1 MRPKNP
7 CGNGS
12 SRRRK
17 RRTSPTT
24 VEIGFEAGTPVS
36 VNGKKLAPLALLD
49 KLNEIAAANGVGR
62 MDLVENRLVGIKSR
76 GAYETPGGTLL
87 VTAHRELESLC
98 LDRETLH
105 YQQMLALRYAE
116 MVYYGMWF
124 TPLRESLDAF
134 FTSSQ
139 KRVTGSVG
147 LTLFKGNVNAASR
160 KSPYSLYRAKLASF
174 TMTGYNPK
182 DAEGFINLFAL
193 PITVPLEAAVRCHV
207 PDEAPSGRPE
217 NVGRPIRPRPR
228 RLVLRIRALLAFRSP
243 HAASGACAR
252 PRLGARHRR
261 RRNSHGRRRPAAS
274 SPRSMK
280 SKLARNPTPRGSTR
294 PQAEDVHHFA
304 ESALIEKLGPLG
316 AKLHTGRS
324 RNEMVATEFRMY
336 VKDAARELR
345 SALGLLVRAVAVQAK
360 NNLGIPM
367 PGTTHMQHA
376 QPLLLSHWL
385 LAHGEAFQR
394 DAERF
399 AAAAASADACPL
411 GSGAL
416 AGCAFPLDRKAL
428 ARDLGFSRITA
439 NSLDAVSDR
448 DFALES
454 LFALAT
460 LAMHLSRL
468 AEDMVLFASPE
479 FGFIELPDEYSTGS
493 SLMPQKKNPDA
504 WELIRGKTGRIYGA
518 LFALFTTCKGLPSS
532 YQRDLQE
539 DKEPLFAAHDQALA
553 MVKIAA
559 ATLAATKFREA
570 RLREAAQDP
579 ALVAT
584 EVADYLAAQGVP
596 FREAHEIVGKVLRA

>member
-1 MRPKNP
+1 MTAPGPQKMWGGRFERGPDALFYEFER
-7 CGNGS
+7 S
-12 SRRRK
+12 WSFDRRLL
-17 RRTSPTT
+17 PQ
-24 VEIGFEAGTPVS
+24 E
-36 VNGKKLAPLALLD
+36 LALDRAWARAITTAEILTSNECAAIIDALD
-49 KLNEIAAANGVGR
+49 QIETRAQT
-62 MDLVENRLVGIKSR
+62 DL
-76 GAYETPGGTLL
+76 AW
-87 VTAHRELESLC
+87 
-98 LDRETLH
+98 LD
-105 YQQMLALRYAE
+105 
-116 MVYYGMWF
+116 
-124 TPLRESLDAF
+124 
-134 FTSSQ
+134 SS
-139 KRVTGSVG
+139 
-147 LTLFKGNVNAASR
+147 
-160 KSPYSLYRAKLASF
+160 
-174 TMTGYNPK
+174 
-182 DAEGFINLFAL
+182 
-193 PITVPLEAAVRCHV
+193 
-207 PDEAPSGRPE
+207 
-217 NVGRPIRPRPR
+217 
-228 RLVLRIRALLAFRSP
+228 
-243 HAASGACAR
+243 
-252 PRLGARHRR
+252 
-261 RRNSHGRRRPAAS
+261 
-274 SPRSMK
+274 
-280 SKLARNPTPRGSTR
+280 
-294 PQAEDVHHFA
+294 QAEDVHHFA
-304 ESALIEKLGPLG
+304 ETALIEKLGPLG

-345 SALGLLVRAVAVQAK
+345 GALALLARAIATQAK
-360 NNLGIPM
+360 TNLGIPM

-448 DFALES
+448 DFALET

-468 AEDMVLFASPE
+468 AEDMVLFATPE

-493 SLMPQKKNPDA
+493 SLMLQKKNPDA

-518 LFALFTTCKGLPSS
+518 LFALFTACKGLPSS

-539 DKEPLFAAHDQALA
+539 DKEALFAAHDQALA
-553 MVKIAA
+553 MVRIAA

-570 RLREAAQDP
+570 RLREASQDP

-596 FREAHEIVGKVLRA
+596 FREAHEIVGKVLRAAQQEGKSIREMPLEKLKEFSPVFGPGLSTILTLESALARRGVAGGTAPGAVRSALEDFNARLATLEEKP